1 MAGIV
6 LPIMQGFGGPARH
19 SAMKKILVTA
29 TFLASDGFRV
39 LTAQQAPPLAV
50 FTAAQAAA
58 GKVEYQNDCHNCHT
72 DKLTGRVGDP
82 GELPAVTSLAEGA
95 QKTIL
100 ANGGKVPALAGPR
113 FMARWG
119 AKTTKDLSARIME
132 AAGLDEQRY
141 LNITAYV
148 LEFNGA
154 RPGAQALT
162 KDTAVEVQSVVNQS
176 SK

>member
-1 MAGIV
+1 
-6 LPIMQGFGGPARH
+6 
-19 SAMKKILVTA
+19 MKKTLVTA
-29 TFLASDGFRV
+29 TFIAGYGFRV
-39 LTAQQAPPLAV
+39 VTAQPAPPPAV

-58 GKVEYQNDCHNCHT
+58 GKAEYQNDCFKCHT

-82 GELPAVTSLAEGA
+82 SELPAVSSLDAGA
-95 QKTIL
+95 QKMIQGY
-100 ANGGKVPALAGPR
+100 GGNVPALTGLR

-119 AKTTKDLSARIME
+119 AKTTQDLSARIME
-132 AAGLDEQRY
+132 AAGLDERRY

-154 RPGAQALT
+154 RPGTQALT
-162 KDTAVEVQSVVNQS
+162 KNTAVEVKAIVSES

>member
-1 MAGIV
+1 MLKNLVVTVACA
-6 LPIMQGFGGPARH
+6 LLALT
-19 SAMKKILVTA
+19 AEVTA
-29 TFLASDGFRV
+29 DET
-39 LTAQQAPPLAV
+39 APPSV

-58 GKVEYQNDCHNCHT
+58 GKAEYQKDCHNCHT

-82 GELPAVTSLAEGA
+82 GELPAVSSLDAGA
-95 QKTIL
+95 QKMIQE
-100 ANGGKVPALAGPR
+100 NGGNIPALAGPR

-119 AKTTKDLSARIME
+119 AKTTQALSARIME

-154 RPGAQALT
+154 RPGTQPLT
-162 KDTAVEVQSVVNQS
+162 KETAVEVQSVVNAQNRN
-176 SK
+176 

>member
-1 MAGIV
+1 MK
-6 LPIMQGFGGPARH
+6 
-19 SAMKKILVTA
+19 KKILVTA
-29 TFLASDGFRV
+29 TFIAGSGFRI
-39 LTAQQAPPLAV
+39 LTAQPAPPPAI

-58 GKVEYQNDCHNCHT
+58 GKAEYQNDCHNCHT

-82 GELPAVTSLAEGA
+82 GELPPVSALDAGA
-95 QKTIL
+95 QKMIQGY
-100 ANGGKVPALAGPR
+100 GGNVPALAGPK

-119 AKTTKDLSARIME
+119 AKTTKGLSARIMV

-154 RPGAQALT
+154 RPGTQALT
-162 KDTAVEVQSVVNQS
+162 KDTAVEVTSVVNTQSNPDAVS

>member
-1 MAGIV
+1 M
-6 LPIMQGFGGPARH
+6 L
-19 SAMKKILVTA
+19 KNLLVTA
-29 TFLASDGFRV
+29 TCGLLVLAADV
-39 LTAQQAPPLAV
+39 IAEDTAPPAV

-58 GKVEYQNDCHNCHT
+58 GRAEYQKDCHNCHT
-72 DKLTGRVGDP
+72 DKLTGRVGAPD
-82 GELPAVTSLAEGA
+82 ELPAVSSLDAGA
-95 QKTIL
+95 QKMIQE
-100 ANGGKVPALAGPR
+100 NGGNIPALAGPR

-154 RPGAQALT
+154 RPGTQALT
-162 KDTAVEVQSVVNQS
+162 KDTAVEVKSVVNTQS
-176 SK
+176 NY

>member
-1 MAGIV
+1 MLKNLLAI
-6 LPIMQGFGGPARH
+6 AA
-19 SAMKKILVTA
+19 STILA
-29 TFLASDGFRV
+29 LAAEE
-39 LTAQQAPPLAV
+39 TAPPVV

-58 GKVEYQNDCHNCHT
+58 GKLEYQNDCHRCHT

-82 GELPAVTSLAEGA
+82 GELPAVGSLDAEA
-95 QKTIL
+95 KTMIQ
-100 ANGGKVPALAGPR
+100 ANSGNVPALAGPK

-119 AKTTKDLSARIME
+119 AKTTQDLSARIKI

-154 RPGAQALT
+154 RPGAQPLT
-162 KDTAVEVQSVVNQS
+162 KDTAVEVQSVVNAQS
-176 SK
+176 KY

>member
-1 MAGIV
+1 MLRNLLA
-6 LPIMQGFGGPARH
+6 
-19 SAMKKILVTA
+19 TA
-29 TFLASDGFRV
+29 ACALLT
-39 LTAQQAPPLAV
+39 LTAQETAPPAV
-50 FTAAQAAA
+50 FTAAQAEA
-58 GKVEYQNDCHNCHT
+58 GKTEYQNDRHNCHT

-82 GELPAVTSLAEGA
+82 GELPAISSLDTGQ
-95 QKTIL
+95 QKMIQGY
-100 ANGGKVPALAGPR
+100 GGNVPALAGPR

-154 RPGAQALT
+154 RPGSQALT
-162 KDTAVEVQSVVNQS
+162 KDTAVEVQSAVNQT

>member
-1 MAGIV
+1 
-6 LPIMQGFGGPARH
+6 
-19 SAMKKILVTA
+19 MKKILVTA
-29 TFLASDGFRV
+29 AFLAGNGFRI
-39 LTAQQAPPLAV
+39 LTAQPALPPAV

-58 GKVEYQNDCHNCHT
+58 GKVEYQSECFLCHT

-82 GELPAVTSLAEGA
+82 SELPAISSLPAGT
-95 QKTIL
+95 QQTIKSS
-100 ANGGKVPALAGPR
+100 GGSIPALAGPR

-154 RPGAQALT
+154 RPGTQPLT
-162 KDTAVEVQSVVNQS
+162 KDTAVDVQSVVHQT

>member
-1 MAGIV
+1 M
-6 LPIMQGFGGPARH
+6 L
-19 SAMKKILVTA
+19 KNLLVTA
-29 TFLASDGFRV
+29 ACGLFA
-39 LTAQQAPPLAV
+39 LTAQETAPPAV

-58 GKVEYQNDCHNCHT
+58 GKAEYQSECFLCHT

-82 GELPAVTSLAEGA
+82 SELPAISSLPAGS
-95 QKTIL
+95 QQTIQ
-100 ANGGKVPALAGPR
+100 ASGGNVPALAGPR

-119 AKTTKDLSARIME
+119 AETTKDLSARIKI

-154 RPGAQALT
+154 RPGAAPLT
-162 KDTAVEVQSVVNQS
+162 KDTAVEVRSVIDEKS